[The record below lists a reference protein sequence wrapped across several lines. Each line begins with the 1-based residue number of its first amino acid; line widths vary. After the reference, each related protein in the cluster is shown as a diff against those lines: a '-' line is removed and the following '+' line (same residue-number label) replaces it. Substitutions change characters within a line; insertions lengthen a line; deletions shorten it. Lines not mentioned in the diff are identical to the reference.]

1 MVHKIAP
8 TVLKLLES
16 HDGHGDPGCMQKP
29 QPLLML
35 PAPVEIQAGG
45 KEPQADVGMVLDKHS
60 QFLRTAGA
68 GAPRQVAG
76 DFKSL
81 GPVQLQCPCFE
92 GALCG
97 PHVVSAGSTGRSSSG
112 GRASGPGA
120 GCQTDGRIFLVV
132 VDSLC
137 FCKPLGSSGPPN
149 TSSWLSWV
157 APHQQLAC
165 LFRHFFLGS
174 LNSRQMNSCSHQLQ
188 KLERS
193 LQNCAS

>member
-1 MVHKIAP
+1 MLKDPPKPTSYAFTVLFQLVPGLERLALVVHKIAP

-81 GPVQLQCPCFE
+81 GPVQLQCPDMVNKPDFCM
-92 GALCG
+92 AL
-97 PHVVSAGSTGRSSSG
+97 
-112 GRASGPGA
+112 
-120 GCQTDGRIFLVV
+120 
-132 VDSLC
+132 
-137 FCKPLGSSGPPN
+137 
-149 TSSWLSWV
+149 
-157 APHQQLAC
+157 
-165 LFRHFFLGS
+165 FLGRVPDREKRG
-174 LNSRQMNSCSHQLQ
+174 LVTTQRP
-188 KLERS
+188 EVT
-193 LQNCAS
+193 

>member
-1 MVHKIAP
+1 MLKDPPKPTSYAFTVLFQLVPGLERLALVVHKIAP

-81 GPVQLQCPCFE
+81 GPVQLQCPDMVNKPDFCMALFRVLKALYVALMWFQLVAQVGLPPVE
-92 GALCG
+92 G
-97 PHVVSAGSTGRSSSG
+97 PR
-112 GRASGPGA
+112 GPG
-120 GCQTDGRIFLVV
+120 LVAKLMV
-132 VDSLC
+132 EY
-137 FCKPLGSSGPPN
+137 FSS
-149 TSSWLSWV
+149 
-157 APHQQLAC
+157 
-165 LFRHFFLGS
+165 
-174 LNSRQMNSCSHQLQ
+174 
-188 KLERS
+188 
-193 LQNCAS
+193 